1 MRIKKIFIIIRER
14 KNENNHKKCNKRN
27 RMCND
32 WNINYSSIAY
42 DINNN
47 NKYGLLSKNR
57 IKMIYKLTPK
67 KSRDVKTIIEAKTK
81 KAAITYFATLLHLKK
96 EDLLKKFSI
105 R

>member
-1 MRIKKIFIIIRER
+1 
-14 KNENNHKKCNKRN
+14 
-27 RMCND
+27 MCNYRIID
-32 WNINYSSIAY
+32 YSSIAY

-81 KAAITYFATLLHLKK
+81 KAAITYFAALLHLKK
-96 EDLLKKFSI
+96 EDLLKIFLI